1 MVAAHLNQSQ
11 GSLMFYSTGLV
22 YGFSL
27 EMLPTCNINANR
39 VHQVLDLAVGFKGHL
54 LLPS

>member
-1 MVAAHLNQSQ
+1 
-11 GSLMFYSTGLV
+11 MFYSTGLV